1 MNDPRRSI
9 PAVEKLLDT
18 DPLRALQA
26 RFGRERTVSR
36 LREVAAE
43 VRHSGRFDGAGAGGG
58 PESDATLR
66 DPQAWARAV
75 ERALTE
81 EERGS
86 LRRVLN
92 ATGVVL
98 HTNLGRAPLAA
109 AAVAAIAR
117 VASGY
122 SNLEFDLVRGE
133 RGSRYD
139 HCVGLL
145 TRLTG
150 AEDALVVNNNAA
162 ALVLALNTIAL
173 GGPVLVSRG
182 ELVEIGGGFRIPE
195 MLERAGAVLVEV
207 GTTNRT
213 RLADYERAAAQRGAA
228 ALLKVHRSNFRIE
241 GFTEEVPLEQLA
253 GLARALGVP
262 LVHDLGS
269 GLLVDPGSLGLP
281 AEPRARESLA
291 AGADL
296 VCVSGDK
303 ALGGPQAGIVVGRAP
318 LVRAMRS
325 NPLTR
330 ALRVDKGTLA
340 ALEVTLRL
348 SLDPATA
355 RAEIPALRM
364 IAADPAELKA
374 RAQALASGVTAA
386 SDGSGSTLRVAPGRS
401 VVGGGTFPGVE
412 LPGWT
417 VRVAP
422 AAGIDA
428 SAIATALRAGDPPV
442 VARVEEG
449 ELVLDLRTVDPEDD
463 ALLARRLRESLAG
476 SA

>member
-1 MNDPRRSI
+1 
-9 PAVEKLLDT
+9 
-18 DPLRALQA
+18 
-26 RFGRERTVSR
+26 
-36 LREVAAE
+36 
-43 VRHSGRFDGAGAGGG
+43 VRHAATSDGD
-58 PESDATLR
+58 DATLA
-66 DPQAWARAV
+66 DPDRYAREV
-75 ERALTE
+75 EVALTE
-81 EERGS
+81 EDRGS
-86 LRRVLN
+86 LRPVLN

-98 HTNLGRAPLAA
+98 HTNLGRAPLAQE
-109 AAVAAIAR
+109 AIDAMAR
-117 VASGY
+117 VAGGY
-122 SNLEFDLVRGE
+122 SNLEFDLERGE

-173 GGPVLVSRG
+173 GRPVLVSRG

-213 RLADYERAAAQRGAA
+213 RLADYRKAAEMRGPA

-241 GFTEEVPLEQLA
+241 GFTEEASLEELA
-253 GLARALGVP
+253 GLARELGVP
-262 LVHDLGS
+262 LVQDLGS
-269 GLLVDPGSLGLP
+269 GLFVEPAELGLP
-281 AEPRARESLA
+281 DEPRARESLA

-303 ALGGPQAGIVVGRAP
+303 ALGGPQAGIVVGRAT
-318 LVRAMRS
+318 LVQAMRR

-348 SLDPATA
+348 SLDPAVA
-355 RAEIPALRM
+355 RARIPALRM
-364 IAADPAELKA
+364 IATGPEELTG
-374 RAQALASGVTAA
+374 RAAALAAA
-386 SDGSGSTLRVAPGRS
+386 LGTPGGASVRVAAGSS

-412 LPGWT
+412 LPGAT

-422 AAGIDA
+422 PDGAADA
-428 SAIATALRAGDPPV
+428 SALAAALRAGDPPV
-442 VARVEEG
+442 VARVDEG
-449 ELVLDLRTVDPEDD
+449 ELVLDLRTIAPEDD
-463 ALLARRLRESLAG
+463 GLLARRVRETLAG
-476 SA
+476 SG

>member
-1 MNDPRRSI
+1 MSDSRRRI
-9 PAVEKLLDT
+9 PALERLLEA
-18 DPLRALQA
+18 DPIRALQD
-26 RFGRERTVSR
+26 RFGRERTVAQLRAVVASVR
-36 LREVAAE
+36 GRAADGDGDLADPALYAREV
-43 VRHSGRFDGAGAGGG
+43 
-58 PESDATLR
+58 
-66 DPQAWARAV
+66 
-75 ERALTE
+75 ERGLAD

-86 LRRVLN
+86 LRPVLN

-98 HTNLGRAPLAA
+98 HTNLGRAPLAP
-109 AAVAAIAR
+109 AAIAAMAR
-117 VASGY
+117 VAGGY
-122 SNLEFDLVRGE
+122 SNLEFDLASGE
-133 RGSRYD
+133 RGSRYV

-173 GGPVLVSRG
+173 GRPVLVSRG

-213 RLADYERAAAQRGAA
+213 RLADYRKAAEGRGAA

-241 GFTEEVPLEQLA
+241 GFTEEASLEELA
-253 GLARALGVP
+253 GLARELDVP
-262 LVHDLGS
+262 LVQDLGS
-269 GLLVDPGSLGLP
+269 GLLVDPDALGLP
-281 AEPRARESLA
+281 DEPRARESLA

-303 ALGGPQAGIVVGRAP
+303 ALGGPQAGIVVGRAA
-318 LVRAMRS
+318 LVQAMRR

-348 SLDPATA
+348 SLDPAVA
-355 RAEIPALRM
+355 RAQVPALRM
-364 IAADPAELKA
+364 IAADPSALKQRAEALA
-374 RAQALASGVTAA
+374 RALGEPKRATV
-386 SDGSGSTLRVAPGRS
+386 RVAPGSS

-422 AAGIDA
+422 AAGAPDA
-428 SAIATALRAGDPPV
+428 SAAAAALRAGDPPV

-449 ELVLDLRTVDPEDD
+449 ELVLDLRTVAPDD
-463 ALLARRLRESLAG
+463 DDLLARLLREWLTE
-476 SA
+476 

>member
-1 MNDPRRSI
+1 MTDPRRAFPSVDAI
-9 PAVEKLLDT
+9 V
-18 DPLRALQA
+18 RASPVAAGERKRLVASVREVLAQA
-26 RFGRERTVSR
+26 RT
-36 LREVAAE
+36 
-43 VRHSGRFDGAGAGGG
+43 AGG
-58 PESDATLR
+58 ETLDAAAYAQLARDRLARRDARTLR
-66 DPQAWARAV
+66 P
-75 ERALTE
+75 
-81 EERGS
+81 
-86 LRRVLN
+86 VLN
-92 ATGVVL
+92 ATGVIL

-109 AAVAAIAR
+109 VAITAIGE
-117 VASGY
+117 ASGTVSVEY
-122 SNLEFDLVRGE
+122 DLERGTRGE
-133 RGSRYD
+133 RHGHAAS
-139 HCVGLL
+139 LL
-145 TRLTG
+145 AEATG
-150 AEDALVVNNNAA
+150 AEDAVVVNNGAA
-162 ALVLALNTIAL
+162 AVLLALAAIA
-173 GGPVLVSRG
+173 GKGEVIVARG

-241 GFTEEVPLEQLA
+241 GFTEEVSLEQLA
-253 GLARALGVP
+253 GLARELGVP

-318 LVRAMRS
+318 LVRALRS

-355 RAEIPALRM
+355 RAQIPALRM

-374 RAQALASGVTAA
+374 RAEALASGVSAA
-386 SDGSGSTLRVAPGRS
+386 SDGSGSTLRVAPGSS

-422 AAGIDA
+422 AAGLDA
-428 SAIATALRAGDPPV
+428 SALATALRAGDPPV